1 MDTTFPGG
9 LSELEFVEA
18 YWFSALR
25 KPQMA
30 ADAALR
36 ALVFS
41 DTGDRAVLTG
51 LIGQELAEAC
61 RRLTSIYGALS
72 DRRYSIARSL
82 LKPLPGLDGW
92 KVFIHHAATFTPEQ
106 MLRELSLDSTALRW
120 AIELRGQSDMSGL
133 NDLVEAAASGS
144 SMLLVPGMMQKHIAT
159 ECWFAGVR
167 PNGEP
172 IAASFGF
179 EEQDAANLADLAADF
194 CAIARGFLGT
204 YLETRRTAGWR
215 GEP

>member
-1 MDTTFPGG
+1 MTDSYPGG

-41 DTGDRAVLTG
+41 EAGDRAVLTG

-61 RRLTSIYGALS
+61 RRLAHVCLALGG
-72 DRRYSIARSL
+72 RRLPIARSL
-82 LKPLPGLDGW
+82 LAPLPGLPEW
-92 KVFIHHAATFTPEQ
+92 KTFIQQAATFTPEQ
-106 MLRELSLDSTALRW
+106 MLRELSLDTSALRW
-120 AIELRGQSDMSGL
+120 ALDLRAQADLAEL
-133 NDLVEAAASGS
+133 NALVAAAATGR
-144 SMLLVPGMMQKHIAT
+144 SMLLVPGMAQKHIAT
-159 ECWFAGVR
+159 ECWFASSDES
-167 PNGEP
+167 GEP
-172 IAASFGF
+172 MVASFGV
-179 EEQDAANLADLAADF
+179 EESDAANLADLTADF
-194 CAIARGFLGT
+194 CAIARGFLGV

>member
-1 MDTTFPGG
+1 MAENYPGDMT
-9 LSELEFVEA
+9 ELEFVEA

-51 LIGQELAEAC
+51 LIGQELGEAC
-61 RRLTSIYGALS
+61 RRMVAVWGALG
-72 DRRYSIARSL
+72 DRRNPIARSL
-82 LKPLPGLDGW
+82 LRPLPGLAEW
-92 KVFIHHAATFTPEQ
+92 KVFIHQAATFTPEQ
-106 MLRELSLDSTALRW
+106 TLRELSLDSSALRW
-120 AIELRGQSDMSGL
+120 AIDLRGQADLNGL
-133 NDLVEAAASGS
+133 NGLVAAASTAN
-144 SMLLVPGMMQKHIAT
+144 SMLLVPGMAKKHIAT
-159 ECWFAGVR
+159 ESWFAGVDAD
-167 PNGEP
+167 GESV
-172 IAASFGF
+172 AASFGF
-179 EEQDAANLADLAADF
+179 EEQDAANLADLTADF
-194 CAIARGFLGT
+194 CAIARGFLGV